1 MLIGIGLTQPVALRV
16 AEEAFTRGLIINA
29 ANETSIRL
37 APPLIIGDAE
47 VAEFIAIFRR
57 RPGGSSMT
65 RHFLRDDDL
74 SQAEQTEILDLA
86 ERLKADRFGVKPLAG
101 PQTVAVIF
109 DKSSTRTRVSFA
121 VGIADLGGSP
131 LIISTA
137 NSQLGGKETASDTA
151 RVLERQVAAI
161 VWRTYAQSGLDEMAH
176 GTTVPVI
183 NALSDDFHPCQLL
196 ADLLTIREHRGTLA
210 GLTVTFLGDGG
221 SNMAQS
227 YLLAGA
233 TAGMHVRVA
242 SPADYAPSDSVVADA
257 DAVAARTG
265 GSITLFTD
273 PIEAVAAADVVVT
286 DTWVSMGKE
295 DQKAE
300 RLTKFGQ
307 YQVDPE
313 LMTLAKPDAL
323 FLHCL
328 PADRG
333 FEVTADVHRRTA
345 ERHLG

>member
-1 MLIGIGLTQPVALRV
+1 V
-16 AEEAFTRGLIINA
+16 
-29 ANETSIRL
+29 
-37 APPLIIGDAE
+37 
-47 VAEFIAIFRR
+47 
-57 RPGGSSMT
+57 T

-74 SQAEQTEILDLA
+74 TAGEQSEILDLA
-86 ERLKADRFGVKPLAG
+86 VRIRDDRWGRKPLAG

-121 VGIADLGGSP
+121 VGIADLGGTP

-137 NSQLGGKETASDTA
+137 NSQLGGKETPSDTA
-151 RVLERQVAAI
+151 RVLERMVSAI
-161 VWRTYAQSGLDEMAH
+161 VWRTYAQSGLEEMAA

-196 ADLLTIREHRGTLA
+196 ADLLTIRDAFGSLS
-210 GLTVTFLGDGG
+210 GLTVAFLGDGA

-233 TAGMHVRVA
+233 IAGMNIRVA
-242 SPADYAPSDSVVADA
+242 SPDEFAPHDEVVSDA
-257 DAVAARTG
+257 DALASATG
-265 GSITLFTD
+265 GSVTLYTD
-273 PIEAVAAADVVVT
+273 PFEAAAGADVIVT

-295 DQKAE
+295 EEKAH
-300 RLTKFGQ
+300 RIAAMGSYKVT
-307 YQVDPE
+307 PE
-313 LMTLAKPDAL
+313 LMALAKPNAI

-333 FEVTADVHRRTA
+333 YEVDPEVIDGPQSAIWQEA
-345 ERHLG
+345 ENRLHAQKALLVWLLEKNAA

>member
-1 MLIGIGLTQPVALRV
+1 
-16 AEEAFTRGLIINA
+16 
-29 ANETSIRL
+29 
-37 APPLIIGDAE
+37 
-47 VAEFIAIFRR
+47 
-57 RPGGSSMT
+57 MT

-74 SQAEQTEILDLA
+74 TAAEQAEILDLA
-86 ERLKADRFGVKPLAG
+86 VQMRDDRWGRKPLAG

-121 VGIADLGGSP
+121 VGVADLGGSP

-137 NSQLGGKETASDTA
+137 NSQLGGKETPSDTA
-151 RVLERQVAAI
+151 RVLERMVSAI
-161 VWRTYAQSGLDEMAH
+161 VWRTYAQAGLEEMAA

-196 ADLLTIREHRGTLA
+196 ADLLTIRDVFGTLT
-210 GLTVTFLGDGG
+210 GLTVTFLGDGA

-233 TAGMHVRVA
+233 IAGMNVRVA
-242 SPADYAPSDSVVADA
+242 SPDEFAPHDEVVSDA
-257 DAVAARTG
+257 DALAAGTG
-265 GSITLFTD
+265 GSVVLYSD
-273 PIEAVAAADVVVT
+273 PFEAVAGADVVVT

-295 DQKAE
+295 EEKAH
-300 RLTKFGQ
+300 RIAAMGDYKVT
-307 YQVDPE
+307 PE
-313 LMTLAKPDAL
+313 LMALAKPEAI

-333 FEVTADVHRRTA
+333 YEVDPQVIDGPQSVIWDEA
-345 ERHLG
+345 ENRLHAQKALLAWILEKNAA